1 MTGWNGGSL
10 MLPPDARTVLT
21 DVLRPPPGTTLDR
34 ALALTYSL
42 DLESALVVPLAFA
55 GQVLRESSDP
65 VAVMEAVRGCADRVD
80 VFCQAGQVT
89 VPQRGSDL
97 LAFLEPVV
105 HLVGRPRPGRLFHP
119 KLWALRFRDETTGDV
134 HARVLILSRNL
145 TADRSS
151 WDVCLRLDGLVGSD
165 RKPTN
170 EPLATLINATLDL
183 AVTPVD
189 ARRRRAITELVDD
202 LRKTDWTHPE
212 GVREIAFHVLGVPG
226 GTRPD
231 FTGSR
236 HLAVAPFCNAEG
248 LAVTMPGGGGTVISC
263 QEDLD
268 RLPGGTL
275 DGRTV
280 FVINELA
287 GLPTGEDSQDQS
299 IFTGLH
305 AKLYIIEFG
314 HHARVLLGSA
324 NATDAAFGG
333 NVEIL
338 AELTGSKARL
348 GIDALLS
355 AERGFGAILEPYDR
369 GAPEEENEDDRALLN
384 LLRDLAAVPLVGEI
398 TPDDGVLSLRLTSEA
413 PLPAGDS
420 SVRVTAELVTR
431 RGEAVTLRP
440 GSPANATFTG
450 LAVVDVTPFVV
461 LTARDHRDEALS
473 TVVCATLVGD
483 PAGRFD
489 EVIARQVDT
498 PEKFLRFL
506 ALLLGL
512 AGDTSSLFGD
522 GQGGSGTWG
531 MAGGQGVLELLMR
544 ALVDRPEQLDDL
556 ARLVARLQST
566 EQGRTVLPPGFTE
579 LWQIVDG
586 VRRDL
591 AEVRQ

>member
-1 MTGWNGGSL
+1 

-21 DVLRPPPGTTLDR
+21 DVLRPPPGMTLDR
-34 ALALTYSL
+34 ALSLTYSL

-55 GQVLRESSDP
+55 GQVLRDSSDP

-134 HARVLILSRNL
+134 HVRVLILSRNL

-151 WDVCLRLDGLVGSD
+151 WDVCLRLDGVVGRDS
-165 RKPTN
+165 KAAN
-170 EPLATLINATLDL
+170 EPLAALINATLDL
-183 AVTPVD
+183 AATPVED
-189 ARRRRAITELVDD
+189 RRRRGISELADD
-202 LRKTDWTHPE
+202 LRKADWTHPE
-212 GVREIAFHVLGVPG
+212 GVRELAFHVLGVPG

-248 LAVTMPGGGGTVISC
+248 LAVTVPSRGGTVISR

-268 RLPGGTL
+268 RLPDGTL

-280 FVINELA
+280 LVINELA
-287 GLPTGEDSQDQS
+287 GLLSGEDSQDQS

-305 AKLYIIEFG
+305 AKLYIVEFG
-314 HHARVLLGSA
+314 HQARVLLGSA

-338 AELTGSKARL
+338 AELTGTKAKL

-355 AERGFGAILEPYDR
+355 AEHGFGAVLEPYDR
-369 GAPEEENEDDRALLN
+369 GAPEEENEEDRALLN
-384 LLRDLAAVPLVGEI
+384 LLRDLAAVPLVGVIEK
-398 TPDDGVLSLRLTSEA
+398 TDDTLSLRLTSDT
-413 PLPAGDS
+413 PLPAADS
-420 SVRVTAELVTR
+420 TLRVTAELVTR
-431 RGEAVTLRP
+431 RGEAVTLVP
-440 GSPANATFTG
+440 GSAADGTFTG
-450 LAVVDVTPFVV
+450 LAIVDVTPFVV
-461 LTARDHRDEALS
+461 LTARDHRGEALS

-512 AGDTSSLFGD
+512 AGDTSSLLGD
-522 GQGGSGTWG
+522 GHGHGKWV

-544 ALVDRPEQLDDL
+544 ALVDRPEQLEDL

-566 EQGRTVLPPGFTE
+566 EQGRAVLPHGFTE
-579 LWQIVDG
+579 LWQIIDG
-586 VRRDL
+586 VRHDL
-591 AEVRQ
+591 AEVRS